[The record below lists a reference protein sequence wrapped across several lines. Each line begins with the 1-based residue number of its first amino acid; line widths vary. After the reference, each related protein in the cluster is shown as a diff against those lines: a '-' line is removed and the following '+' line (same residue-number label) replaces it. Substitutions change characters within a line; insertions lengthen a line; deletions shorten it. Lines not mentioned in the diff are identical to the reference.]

1 MQFKC
6 NPIGTKMK
14 QNNKLTLSVGIGLY
28 YLPFAV
34 YLKIDLLRKVRM
46 SKVISA
52 VSSNHIWNLSIAGAR
67 LASLLSV
74 GVG

>member
-1 MQFKC
+1 
-6 NPIGTKMK
+6 MK

-34 YLKIDLLRKVRM
+34 YLKIDLLRQVRM

-52 VSSNHIWNLSIAGAR
+52 VSSNRIWNLSIAGAR